1 MLRDMSYIAPA
12 VKLKS
17 GDRKALES
25 WLRAPTLSQ
34 ALALRARIL
43 LASDDGEGVRPLAA
57 RLEVSPNTVSI
68 WRRRYRE
75 QGLAGLQTGSRSGRP
90 RRISDAKERAIVTA
104 TMRPPEAATHWSARR
119 LAKEVAV
126 SSASVHRIWQKH
138 GLQPHRTTSFKF
150 STDPDFDA
158 KMADVV
164 GLYLDPPE
172 RALVLCVDEKSQ
184 IQALNRTQP
193 ILPMRPGLPARMTHD
208 YKRNG
213 TTSLFAALEV
223 TTGKVHGQ
231 CFPRHT
237 HVEFLEFLKSIARK
251 YPKRDLHLICDNYGT
266 HKHPKVK
273 EWVEAHPR
281 FHLHF
286 IPTSSSWLNLVERW
300 FARITDEAIRR
311 GSFDDVRALERKIMK
326 YLDHW
331 NLDAKPFRWTKTPRQ
346 IRKSIRRVQA
356 TYETGH

>member
-1 MLRDMSYIAPA
+1 MSYTAAA

-17 GDRKALES
+17 EDRRALES
-25 WLRAPTLSQ
+25 WLRAPTTPQ

-43 LASDDGEGVRPLAA
+43 LASADGEGVRTLAA
-57 RLEVSPNTVSI
+57 RLEVSPNTVSV

-75 QGLAGLQTGSRSGRP
+75 LGLAGLHTRSRPGRP
-90 RRISDAKERAIVTA
+90 RRISDAKERAVVA
-104 TMRPPEAATHWSARR
+104 TSIRKPETTTHWSTRR
-119 LAKEVAV
+119 LAKKTGV
-126 SSASVHRIWQKH
+126 SHTSVHRILRKH
-138 GLQPHRTTSFKF
+138 GLQPHRTTNFKF
-150 STDPDFDA
+150 STDPDFES

-172 RALVLCVDEKSQ
+172 RALVLCLDEKSQ
-184 IQALNRTQP
+184 IQALDRTQP

-223 TTGKVHGQ
+223 TSGKVHGQ

-237 HVEFLEFLKSIARK
+237 HVEFLAFLTSIARK
-251 YPKRDLHLICDNYGT
+251 YPRREIHLICDNYGT
-266 HKHPKVK
+266 HKHPAVR
-273 EWVEAHPR
+273 EWLESHPR
-281 FHLHF
+281 FHFHF
-286 IPTSSSWLNLVERW
+286 TPTSSSWLNLVERW

-311 GSFDDVRALERKIMK
+311 GSFDSVRSLERAIMK

-331 NLDAKPFRWTKTPRQ
+331 NQDAKPFQWTKTAKQ
-346 IRKSIRRVQA
+346 IRKSIRRVKA